1 MIYIF
6 FLILILSIIYLAYK
20 YISLYMEIKQ
30 VTIQLQDLKN
40 DVTSNQVIRTSTQFN
55 ISKNLCNEINSILT
69 IYRKRN
75 VINKKKELML
85 NQEITN
91 ISHDLRTPLT
101 AVKGYTDLLNDPYTT
116 LKEKKRYIGIIE
128 DKTTSLI
135 NLVELFHEITKINS
149 LDYKLNFQELSLSD
163 ELKNSFLSYY
173 SEFKNQNID
182 VNFNLSKVSKVVLDQ
197 FATNRI
203 FTNLIQNTLRYSKS
217 FVDIDLYEKDNDVI
231 VKLANDTDEQL
242 TQENIKYI
250 FNRSYIAD
258 LSRHK
263 QHSGI
268 GLYIVK
274 KLVAKQDG
282 LVYASYKNGI
292 FEIKIHFK
300 KTKNISEDD

>member
-116 LKEKKRYIGIIE
+116 LKEKK
-128 DKTTSLI
+128 
-135 NLVELFHEITKINS
+135 
-149 LDYKLNFQELSLSD
+149 
-163 ELKNSFLSYY
+163 
-173 SEFKNQNID
+173 
-182 VNFNLSKVSKVVLDQ
+182 
-197 FATNRI
+197 
-203 FTNLIQNTLRYSKS
+203 
-217 FVDIDLYEKDNDVI
+217 DI
-231 VKLANDTDEQL
+231 
-242 TQENIKYI
+242 
-250 FNRSYIAD
+250 
-258 LSRHK
+258 
-263 QHSGI
+263 
-268 GLYIVK
+268 
-274 KLVAKQDG
+274 
-282 LVYASYKNGI
+282 
-292 FEIKIHFK
+292 
-300 KTKNISEDD
+300 

>member
-149 LDYKLNFQELSLSD
+149 LDYKLNFQELS
-163 ELKNSFLSYY
+163 
-173 SEFKNQNID
+173 
-182 VNFNLSKVSKVVLDQ
+182 
-197 FATNRI
+197 
-203 FTNLIQNTLRYSKS
+203 
-217 FVDIDLYEKDNDVI
+217 
-231 VKLANDTDEQL
+231 
-242 TQENIKYI
+242 
-250 FNRSYIAD
+250 
-258 LSRHK
+258 
-263 QHSGI
+263 
-268 GLYIVK
+268 
-274 KLVAKQDG
+274 
-282 LVYASYKNGI
+282 
-292 FEIKIHFK
+292 
-300 KTKNISEDD
+300 